1 MIGVVTNGISVLFS
15 VLGFSIKHYGFPFLY
30 HAFFKED
37 PSNNKSLFNG
47 EVIEQ
52 YRDGSGQTVAESIQI
67 FKESV
72 IENYLECNK
81 ENAIQNYN
89 KATRIKIAQ
98 WFFFVGSISIPFI
111 VGFALPYLWT
121 KPLL

>member
-1 MIGVVTNGISVLFS
+1 MEYQFYFLFRI
-15 VLGFSIKHYGFPFLY
+15 SIKHYGFPFPY

-37 PSNNKSLFNG
+37 PSNNKLMFNG

-98 WFFFVGSISIPFI
+98 WFFFAGSISIPFI

>member
-1 MIGVVTNGISVLFS
+1 MVLFLMIGVVTNGISVLFS
-15 VLGFSIKHYGFPFLY
+15 VLGFSIKHYGFPFLC

-67 FKESV
+67 FQESV

-81 ENAIQNYN
+81 ENAIQNYY
-89 KATRIKIAQ
+89 KATRIKLRN
-98 WFFFVGSISIPFI
+98 GSF
-111 VGFALPYLWT
+111 LQDRYLF
-121 KPLL
+121 PLL

>member
-1 MIGVVTNGISVLFS
+1 M
-15 VLGFSIKHYGFPFLY
+15 
-30 HAFFKED
+30 
-37 PSNNKSLFNG
+37 FNG

-98 WFFFVGSISIPFI
+98 WFLFCRIDIYSLYCRICAALLMDKA
-111 VGFALPYLWT
+111 FALAHLISPSILFPSRSILIPAYSSGVL
-121 KPLL
+121 PRVVCFNSDI

>member
-1 MIGVVTNGISVLFS
+1 MD
-15 VLGFSIKHYGFPFLY
+15 FPFHTML
-30 HAFFKED
+30 FLKED
-37 PSNNKSLFNG
+37 PSNNKLMFNG

-98 WFFFVGSISIPFI
+98 WFFFAGSISIPFI

>member
-1 MIGVVTNGISVLFS
+1 MVLFLMIGVVTNGISVLFS

-52 YRDGSGQTVAESIQI
+52 YRYGSGQTVAESIQI
-67 FKESV
+67 FKEAV
-72 IENYLECNK
+72 IEIILNVTK
-81 ENAIQNYN
+81 KMQSKI
-89 KATRIKIAQ
+89 TIKRQ
-98 WFFFVGSISIPFI
+98 E
-111 VGFALPYLWT
+111 
-121 KPLL
+121 

>member
-1 MIGVVTNGISVLFS
+1 M
-15 VLGFSIKHYGFPFLY
+15 
-30 HAFFKED
+30 
-37 PSNNKSLFNG
+37 FNG

-89 KATRIKIAQ
+89 KADKNKNCAM
-98 WFFFVGSISIPFI
+98 VPF
-111 VGFALPYLWT
+111 LQDRYLF
-121 KPLL
+121 PLL